1 MVEEMI
7 KEYEDNGIKI
17 VIEMPSEPTDK
28 NAIKEIQEIMS
39 NELLLQLQ
47 RK

>member
-17 VIEMPSEPTDK
+17 IIEMPSEPTDK
-28 NAIKEIQEIMS
+28 NTIQEIQDIMN